1 MNTARQ
7 MGVGN
12 RDFRR
17 IGRKALSTGRTLV
30 LLEARVSSSQPKAK
44 TNKKFTLFSWYSFR
58 KWHIAI
64 PVAIL
69 LVILGGYG
77 ASAYMHSQE
86 IAKQKAA
93 AAAENARARSVL
105 QKSEACRQQKMKEK
119 AASIGT
125 LTYDQLYD
133 NGACDF

>member
-7 MGVGN
+7 MGDGS

-17 IGRKALSTGRTLV
+17 IGRKALLSGRTLV
-30 LLEARVSSSQPKAK
+30 LLEARVASSKPNAR
-44 TNKKFTLFSWYSFR
+44 KFPVYTFK
-58 KWHIAI
+58 KWHLAI
-64 PVAIL
+64 PAMIL
-69 LVILGGYG
+69 LVVGGGYG

-93 AAAENARARSVL
+93 AAAANARARSVSK
-105 QKSEACRQQKMKEK
+105 QAEECRQQKMKEK
-119 AASIGT
+119 SAAIGS

-133 NGACDF
+133 HGACDF

>member
-1 MNTARQ
+1 MNTAGQ
-7 MGVGN
+7 MGVAN

-17 IGRKALSTGRTLV
+17 IGRKALSSGRTLV
-30 LLEARVSSSQPKAK
+30 LLEARASSTKPTAK
-44 TNKKFTLFSWYSFR
+44 KPSILSWYTFK
-58 KWHIAI
+58 KWHLAI
-64 PVAIL
+64 PVAIF
-69 LVILGGYG
+69 LVVAGGYG
-77 ASAYMHSQE
+77 AGAYMHSQE
-86 IAKQKAA
+86 IAKKKAA
-93 AAAENARARSVL
+93 AAAENVRARSVL